1 MLRLLLFAV
10 FIIIIIFVTT
20 YIIAPFISQKYED
33 YKEKKKQKELK
44 NQKQEENDKP
54 IGFTISK

>member
-1 MLRLLLFAV
+1 MLRLLLFAI

-20 YIIAPFISQKYED
+20 YIIAPFISQKYAD